1 MFSRRGVMRK
11 TTLAILACILGM
23 PLWSQ
28 QVTMVAICNYT
39 QVLTTSYRESQAVRD
54 LETLRLSIQK
64 ELQTINQDISILENQ
79 RVDADKA
86 GNKDLVLQ
94 LDDQIGKK
102 KDYYTEVQRIRTDAY
117 NRQRDKILSTAVL
130 KDILDA
136 VRYIAEKEGYALV
149 IRSDGPGK
157 DLILANI
164 PEVDIT
170 TKVIKRIYELANKVY
185 TEGG

>member
-1 MFSRRGVMRK
+1 MRK
-11 TTLAILACILGM
+11 AACLILVCVLSS

-28 QVTMVAICNYT
+28 QVTAVAICNYT
-39 QVLTTSYRESQAVRD
+39 QVLTTSYKESQAVRD

-64 ELQTINQDISILENQ
+64 ELAAITQDISTLENQ
-79 RVDADKA
+79 RVDAEKA
-86 GNKDLVLQ
+86 ANKDLMLQ

-136 VRYIAEKEGYALV
+136 VRYVAEKDGYALV

-157 DLILANI
+157 DLILSNI

>member
-1 MFSRRGVMRK
+1 MK
-11 TTLAILACILGM
+11 KIALLLLACVLGS

-39 QVLTTSYRESQAVRD
+39 QVLTTSYKESQAVRD
-54 LETLRLSIQK
+54 LESLRTSIQK
-64 ELQTINQDISILENQ
+64 EIQSINQEISTLENQ
-79 RVDADKA
+79 KLDAGKA
-86 GNKDLVLQ
+86 GNKDLSLQ

-102 KDYYTEVQRIRTDAY
+102 RDYLGEVQRIRTDAY

-136 VRYIAEKEGYALV
+136 IRYVAEKDGYALV

-157 DLILANI
+157 DLIMANI
-164 PEVDIT
+164 PEIDIT
-170 TKVIKRIYELANKVY
+170 TKVIKRIYELANKTY